1 MGDTKAQEEDGNLF
15 LLSLPPPPSPSSSR
29 SLSSS
34 SLFCQS
40 KVRSTFRVRRPLRP
54 IPAFSVALSPHL
66 SLSPSPSYTPAR
78 FCFLAGLWC
87 ESRRNG
93 GNVAETGGVSGERR
107 KIPPSV
113 SGTNESIA
121 TEHRRARGRVFGLSF
136 FRRPFFS
143 PRSSELGSEAQRGPP
158 LSFPRWHRRLLPLFD
173 SINLPAAAACGVVL
187 HCV

>member
-54 IPAFSVALSPHL
+54 IPASSVALSPHL

-121 TEHRRARGRVFGLSF
+121 TEHRRARGRESLASLSSVGLFLHALQHLAVKHKGALLSLSRAGTGGYF
-136 FRRPFFS
+136 HFS
-143 PRSSELGSEAQRGPP
+143 IP
-158 LSFPRWHRRLLPLFD
+158 
-173 SINLPAAAACGVVL
+173 
-187 HCV
+187 